1 MKHVVLALALLAVPG
16 VAHAV
21 STNCLPGSLKARL
34 AEVRSK
40 FGPIKVI
47 STHRPGAKIR
57 KTGHTSLHASCRAVD
72 FVPPSGKYQAV
83 ANYLKRANGG
93 YTLTYSTG
101 HIHIDTGRSKQRSHL
116 ANGGDA
122 TALRVHRAD

>member
-1 MKHVVLALALLAVPG
+1 MKHVVVALALLAVPG
-16 VAHAV
+16 VAHAE
-21 STNCLPGSLKARL
+21 STSTKCLPASLKARL

-72 FVPPSGKYQAV
+72 FIPPRGKYQAV

-93 YTLTYSTG
+93 YTLTYSIG
-101 HIHIDTGRSKQRSHL
+101 HIHIDTGRSQQRSHL
-116 ANGGDA
+116 ANG
-122 TALRVHRAD
+122 